1 MKHFTH
7 ILLAM
12 ALALPM
18 LAGCGGK
25 GQIEPEDYWG
35 LDVEQGYRLF
45 IGMGKWDENTR
56 YPEPYLLVQ
65 DRLGN
70 ILCGAPGLPM
80 TDYGV
85 VIAYPSYALFYYY
98 YDIPE
103 SWKGRTVTVLIN
115 YGTTATNID
124 TFEAS
129 LGNDHNLWFD
139 IDGTTVKPI
148 PARRSKDNP

>member
-1 MKHFTH
+1 MKHFTR

-12 ALALPM
+12 AVVLPM
-18 LAGCGGK
+18 LTGCGNK
-25 GQIEPEDYWG
+25 EQIEPEDSWG

-65 DRLGN
+65 DKLGN

-80 TDYGV
+80 TDHGV
-85 VIAYPSYALFYYY
+85 VIAYPSYYLFYYY

-103 SWKGRTVTVLIN
+103 SWSDRKVKVLLN
-115 YGTTATNID
+115 YGTSPISID
-124 TFEAS
+124 AFDVS
-129 LGNDHNLWFD
+129 LADVHNLWFD
-139 IDGTTVKPI
+139 IDGTTVKSI